1 MNKDEEYMS
10 VVDVVRMVNQKY
22 SSVNDMITA
31 HSNTSD
37 PQVKAL
43 LTLAILV
50 NVYVK
55 VGKPAD
61 MRDEIQRR
69 WNSLCDE

>member
-1 MNKDEEYMS
+1 MNEDDEYMNLM
-10 VVDVVRMVNQKY
+10 DVVRMVNQNY
-22 SSVNDMITA
+22 STVQDMITA

-37 PQVKAL
+37 PQGKAL
-43 LTLAILV
+43 LTLTILV
-50 NVYVK
+50 NVYLK

-69 WNSLCDE
+69 WNSLCED

>member
-1 MNKDEEYMS
+1 MNKHEEYS
-10 VVDVVRMVNQKY
+10 LLDVVRMVNQKY
-22 SSVNDMITA
+22 SSLNDMITA

-37 PQVKAL
+37 PQGLAL

-69 WNSLCDE
+69 WDSLCDD

>member
-1 MNKDEEYMS
+1 M
-10 VVDVVRMVNQKY
+10 
-22 SSVNDMITA
+22 NDMITA

-37 PQVKAL
+37 PQGKAL

-61 MRDEIQRR
+61 MRDEIERR
-69 WNSLCDE
+69 WDSLCHD